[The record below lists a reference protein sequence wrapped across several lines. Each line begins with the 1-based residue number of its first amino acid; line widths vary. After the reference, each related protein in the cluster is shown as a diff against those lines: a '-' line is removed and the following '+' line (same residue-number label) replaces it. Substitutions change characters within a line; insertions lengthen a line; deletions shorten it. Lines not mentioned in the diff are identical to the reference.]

1 MRPWWGGVCRRAL
14 QPVIAIH
21 WVLLPVTRR
30 TLHAVVNDDVI
41 NLDDSVG
48 LGLARAAW
56 SGRYVMTVP
65 ELQTR
70 FQGLPAMVREKVDTV
85 LSDAAIALKLRIAE
99 FLADKE
105 EQAEH
110 AVTTAGR
117 VGAKSGEVS
126 ELTVLMPLK
135 PNGAERLRKF
145 FKLVGG
151 NLAGAGQVG
160 TLHNMRF
167 VFLKNDTKLL
177 FATAYDGEWDP
188 YIDDFATKIPEF
200 MDYLFSNVE
209 GWPGITSP
217 DVKDF
222 IVQYQWIWTTSRLPC
237 CVRGQSPTSAPTRS
251 SRSSTRRRAR
261 SCCAAWPRG

>member
-1 MRPWWGGVCRRAL
+1 
-14 QPVIAIH
+14 
-21 WVLLPVTRR
+21 
-30 TLHAVVNDDVI
+30 
-41 NLDDSVG
+41 
-48 LGLARAAW
+48 
-56 SGRYVMTVP
+56 MTVQ

-70 FQGLPAMVREKVDTV
+70 FQGLPASVREKVDEV
-85 LSDAAIALKLRIAE
+85 LADAKIALKLRIAE
-99 FLADKE
+99 FLTDKQ

-126 ELTVLMPLK
+126 ELTIIVPLK
-135 PNGAERLRKF
+135 PNGAARLRKF

-167 VFLKNDTKLL
+167 VFLDDDTKLL

-200 MDYLFSNVE
+200 MDYLFGNVV

-217 DVKDF
+217 EVKDF
-222 IVQYQWIWTTSRLPC
+222 IVRHQIPAEAWFVAHPDITVADANRLKRLDAA
-237 CVRGQSPTSAPTRS
+237 VQSFL
-251 SRSSTRRRAR
+251 
-261 SCCAAWPRG
+261 GDLN